1 MMELPN
7 TKYRD
12 VLLSNLN
19 VGSTVSI
26 IVKPGRG
33 CFNPSIST
41 GRLETVTYRAL

>member
-19 VGSTVSI
+19 VGSTLSI

-33 CFNPSIST
+33 CYNPPIST
-41 GRLETVTYRAL
+41 GRIETASYRAV